1 MDCTLWTVLFHG
13 SYYFMDC
20 ITFRIHFQL
29 PFVSPK
35 PLFCNNFFFAEHLHI
50 AFAVHRH
57 ISRKSHA
64 TKSGAYSHASRAA
77 TLSFG
82 DFRSGHIFTPL
93 ARKYGSGID
102 AKRINFSKATP
113 IANGKRRGSK
123 IKAGP
128 AEKKCE
134 SVHRG
139 SSMRAFSRLEVP
151 MHSNLDPPCIVFR
164 LKFVASLILDRP
176 PHFWNLSNLF
186 IF

>member
-1 MDCTLWTVLFHG
+1 M
-13 SYYFMDC
+13 
-20 ITFRIHFQL
+20 
-29 PFVSPK
+29 
-35 PLFCNNFFFAEHLHI
+35 
-50 AFAVHRH
+50 HRH

-102 AKRINFSKATP
+102 AKRINFSKATT

-151 MHSNLDPPCIVFR
+151 MHSNLNPPCIVFR

-176 PHFWNLSNLF
+176 PHYWNLSNLF